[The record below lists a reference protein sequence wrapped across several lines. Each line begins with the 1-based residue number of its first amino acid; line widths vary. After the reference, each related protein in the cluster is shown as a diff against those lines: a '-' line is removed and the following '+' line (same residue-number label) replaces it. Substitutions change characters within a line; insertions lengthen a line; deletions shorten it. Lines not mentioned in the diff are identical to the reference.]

1 MTDYVSLPEQ
11 RVPVVASCDVL
22 VVGGGAAG
30 MSAAIAAARQGA
42 DVVLVER
49 YGYLGGLA
57 AGGLIVLLLTL
68 DDGDGHQVIAGQ
80 CQELVERLQAR
91 GACFYPPKD
100 EWGNYDE
107 ALVEKY
113 RRWGLVWGSGPHRVR
128 YSVAYDP
135 EEFKYI
141 ANTWVGE
148 AKVRLM
154 YHRWAS
160 DVVLEGPHP
169 LAPSPAGG
177 EGGHRITHVVFT
189 SKAGRQAV
197 RASYVID
204 ATGDGDVFTM
214 AGEASEKEQVHPW
227 LWFRMS
233 GVKDVDAAQSARGG
247 FFLRTIKPGQVLMPW
262 GAAERIERRIDATDP
277 DDLTFAEVECRRM
290 VMDEVARLRAQ
301 VPGFEEAY
309 LTDVALTL
317 GITESRRLTGAYTLA
332 RDAAGRVF
340 DDTIATTGHWT
351 KYGALYH
358 IPYRSLVPRHAPNLL
373 VAGRCISVDH
383 RVHHATKEIP
393 PAFATG
399 EAAGIAAVQ
408 ALRAG
413 AEGQDIDVASLQ
425 RALRA
430 AGAALPAA
438 AAARPPR
445 TESREQGAEG

>member
-1 MTDYVSLPEQ
+1 MTTITLPEQ
-11 RVPVVASCDVL
+11 TVPVIAECDVL

-30 MSAAIAAARQGA
+30 MSAAIAARRQGA
-42 DVVLVER
+42 DVILVER

-57 AGGLIVLLLTL
+57 SGGLIVLLLTL

-80 CQELVERLQAR
+80 CQELVERLRAR
-91 GACFYPPKD
+91 NACYFPSKD

-141 ANTWVGE
+141 ANTWIAETG
-148 AKVRLM
+148 VRLM

-160 DVVLEGPHP
+160 DVVYTIDRPHGR
-169 LAPSPAGG
+169 PAG
-177 EGGHRITHVVFT
+177 RISHAVFT
-189 SKAGRQAV
+189 SKAGRQAIK
-197 RASYVID
+197 ASYVID
-204 ATGDGDVFTM
+204 ATGDGDIFAM
-214 AGEASEKEQVHPW
+214 GGEAFESEKIHPW

-233 GVKDVDAAQSARGG
+233 GVRDIDAAQSAREG
-247 FFLRTIKPGQVLMPW
+247 FFFKTVKPGQVLMPW
-262 GAAERIERRIDATDP
+262 GAAERIGRRIDATDP

-290 VMDEVARLRAQ
+290 VMDEVDRLRAQ
-301 VPGFEEAY
+301 VPGFEDAH

-317 GITESRRLTGAYTLA
+317 GVTESRRLDGQYTLA
-332 RDAAGRVF
+332 RDDAGTVF

-351 KYGALYH
+351 KYGAVYH
-358 IPYRSLVPRHAPNLL
+358 IPYRSLLPKRSSNLL

-399 EAAGIAAVQ
+399 EAAGIAATL
-408 ALRAG
+408 ALRASSSVH
-413 AEGQDIDVASLQ
+413 DVDVSALQ
-425 RALRA
+425 AALRR
-430 AGAALPAA
+430 AGAWLPA
-438 AAARPPR
+438 
-445 TESREQGAEG
+445 

>member
-1 MTDYVSLPEQ
+1 MPDYVTLPEQ
-11 RVPVVASCDVL
+11 RVPVVAACDVL

-57 AGGLIVLLLTL
+57 SGGLIVLLLTL
-68 DDGDGHQVIAGQ
+68 DDGDGHQIVAGQ
-80 CQELVERLQAR
+80 CQELVERLEAR
-91 GACFYPPKD
+91 GACFYPPQA

-135 EEFKYI
+135 EEFKFI

-154 YHRWAS
+154 YHRWAT
-160 DVVLEGPHP
+160 DVVLDGEGPLP
-169 LAPSPAGG
+169 PSLQRGQGG
-177 EGGHRITHVVFT
+177 EGTEAIVEDGRRITHVVFT

-197 RASYVID
+197 RAAQVID

-214 AGEASEKEQVHPW
+214 AGEGSEKEQIHPW

-247 FFLRTIKPGQVLMPW
+247 FFFRTVKPGQVLMPW

-290 VMDEVARLRAQ
+290 VMDEVDRLRAQ
-301 VPGFEEAY
+301 VPGFEDAH

-317 GITESRRLTGAYTLA
+317 GITESRRLDGAYTLA
-332 RDAAGRVF
+332 RDDAGRVF
-340 DDTIATTGHWT
+340 DDTIASTGHWT
-351 KYGALYH
+351 KYGAVYH
-358 IPYRSLVPRHAPNLL
+358 IPYRSLLPRRITNLL

-399 EAAGIAAVQ
+399 EAAGIAAVR
-408 ALRAG
+408 ALRASAAVQRVDVG
-413 AEGQDIDVASLQ
+413 ALQ
-425 RALRA
+425 GALRA
-430 AGAALPAA
+430 AGAYLPA
-438 AAARPPR
+438 
-445 TESREQGAEG
+445 

>member
-1 MTDYVSLPEQ
+1 MPDYITLPEQ
-11 RVPVVASCDVL
+11 RVPVIAECDVL

-30 MSAAIAAARQGA
+30 MAAAIAARRQGA

-57 AGGLIVLLLTL
+57 SGGLIVLLLTL
-68 DDGDGHQVIAGQ
+68 DDGDGHQIVAGL

-91 GACFYPPKD
+91 DACFFPSKN

-135 EEFKYI
+135 EEFKFI
-141 ANTWVGE
+141 ANTWIAESG
-148 AKVRLM
+148 VRLM

-160 DVVLEGPHP
+160 AVVTTLDRPHGR
-169 LAPSPAGG
+169 PAG
-177 EGGHRITHVVFT
+177 RITHVVFT
-189 SKAGRQAV
+189 SKAGPQAV
-197 RASYVID
+197 RALQVID

-214 AGEASEKEQVHPW
+214 AGETFEKEEIHPW

-247 FFLRTIKPGQVLMPW
+247 FFFRTVKPGQVLMPW
-262 GAAERIERRIDATDP
+262 GAAERIERRIDATNP

-290 VMDEVARLRAQ
+290 VMDEVDRLRAQ
-301 VPGFEEAY
+301 VPGFDEAH

-317 GITESRRLTGAYTLA
+317 GVTESRRLNGAYTLA
-332 RDAAGRVF
+332 RDDVGMVF
-340 DDTIATTGHWT
+340 DDTIASTGHWT
-351 KYGALYH
+351 KYGAVYH
-358 IPYRSLVPRHAPNLL
+358 IPYRSLLPQRVGNLL

-399 EAAGIAAVQ
+399 EAAGIAATH
-408 ALRAG
+408 ALRASSSVQDVDVG
-413 AEGQDIDVASLQ
+413 AVQAS
-425 RALRA
+425 LRA
-430 AGAALPAA
+430 AGAWL
-438 AAARPPR
+438 PR
-445 TESREQGAEG
+445 T

>member
-1 MTDYVSLPEQ
+1 MPDYVSLPEQ
-11 RVPVVASCDVL
+11 RVPVIAETDVL

-30 MSAAIAAARQGA
+30 MSAAIAARRQGA
-42 DVVLVER
+42 DVILVER

-57 AGGLIVLLLTL
+57 SGGLIVLLLTL
-68 DDGDGHQVIAGQ
+68 DDGNGNQVIAGQ
-80 CQELVERLQAR
+80 CQELVERLASR
-91 GACFYPPKD
+91 GACFYPSKD
-100 EWGNYDE
+100 EWGKYDD

-135 EEFKYI
+135 EEFKYV

-148 AKVRLM
+148 AGVRLM

-160 DVVLEGPHP
+160 AAVVEMDRPHGRP
-169 LAPSPAGG
+169 PN
-177 EGGHRITHVVFT
+177 RISHVVFT
-189 SKAGRQAV
+189 SKAGQQAI
-197 RASYVID
+197 RARYIID

-214 AGEASEKEQVHPW
+214 AGEAHEDEQIHPW

-233 GVKDVDAAQSARGG
+233 GVRDVDAAQQGRGG
-247 FFLRTIKPGQVLMPW
+247 RSGAFFFRTIMPGQVLMPW
-262 GAAERIERRIDATDP
+262 GAAERISRRINATNP
-277 DDLTFAEVECRRM
+277 DDLAFAEVECRRM
-290 VMDEVARLRAQ
+290 VMEEAARLRAE

-317 GITESRRLTGAYTLA
+317 GVTESRRLQGQYVLL
-332 RDAAGRVF
+332 RDDMGTVF

-358 IPYRSLVPRHAPNLL
+358 IPYRSLLPRTVSNLL

-383 RVHHATKEIP
+383 RTHHATKEIP

-399 EAAGIAAVQ
+399 EAAGIASVH
-408 ALRAG
+408 ALRASVG
-413 AEGQDIDVASLQ
+413 VQEVDVAALQASL
-425 RALRA
+425 RN
-430 AGAALPAA
+430 AGAWLP
-438 AAARPPR
+438 
-445 TESREQGAEG
+445 

>member
-1 MTDYVSLPEQ
+1 MTTITLPEQ
-11 RVPVVASCDVL
+11 PVPVIAECDVL

-30 MSAAIAAARQGA
+30 LSAAIAARRQGA
-42 DVVLVER
+42 DVILVER

-57 AGGLIVLLLTL
+57 SGGLIVLLLTL

-80 CQELVERLQAR
+80 CQELVERLRAR
-91 GACFYPPKD
+91 NACYFPSKD
-100 EWGNYDE
+100 EWGAYDE

-141 ANTWVGE
+141 ANTWTAETG
-148 AKVRLM
+148 VRLM

-160 DVVLEGPHP
+160 DVVYTIDRPHGR
-169 LAPSPAGG
+169 PAG
-177 EGGHRITHVVFT
+177 RISHVVFT
-189 SKAGRQAV
+189 SKAGRQAIK
-197 RASYVID
+197 ASYVID
-204 ATGDGDVFTM
+204 TTGDGDVFAM
-214 AGEASEKEQVHPW
+214 GGEAFDKEQIHPW

-233 GVKDVDAAQSARGG
+233 GVRDIDAAQSARGG
-247 FFLRTIKPGQVLMPW
+247 FFFKTVKPGQVLMPW
-262 GAAERIERRIDATDP
+262 GAAERIGRRIDATDP

-290 VMDEVARLRAQ
+290 VMDEVDRLRAQ
-301 VPGFEEAY
+301 VPGFEDAY

-317 GITESRRLTGAYTLA
+317 GVTESRRLDGQYTLA
-332 RDAAGRVF
+332 RDDAGTVF

-351 KYGALYH
+351 KYGAVYH
-358 IPYRSLVPRHAPNLL
+358 IPYRSLLPKRSSNLL

-399 EAAGIAAVQ
+399 EAAGIAATL
-408 ALRAG
+408 ALRASSSV
-413 AEGQDIDVASLQ
+413 QDVDVRALQ
-425 RALRA
+425 AALRA
-430 AGAALPAA
+430 AGAWVP
-438 AAARPPR
+438 
-445 TESREQGAEG
+445 T

>member
-1 MTDYVSLPEQ
+1 MPDAITLPEQ
-11 RVPVVASCDVL
+11 QVPVVASCDVL

-42 DVVLVER
+42 DVILTER

-57 AGGLIVLLLTL
+57 SGGLIVLLLTL
-68 DDGDGHQVIAGQ
+68 DDGDGNQVIAGQ
-80 CQELVERLQAR
+80 CQELVERLEAR
-91 GACFYPPKD
+91 GACYYPSKE

-135 EEFKYI
+135 EEYKYV
-141 ANTWVGE
+141 ANTWVAE

-154 YHRWAS
+154 YHRWARAI
-160 DVVLEGPHP
+160 VMTPP
-169 LAPSPAGG
+169 LPTDDRRPRSGD
-177 EGGHRITHVVFT
+177 RITHVVFT
-189 SKAGRQAV
+189 TKAGPQAI
-197 RASYVID
+197 AAAQVID

-214 AGEASEKEQVHPW
+214 AGESYDKEQIHPW

-233 GVKDVDAAQSARGG
+233 GVRDVDAAQSARGG
-247 FFLRTIKPGQVLMPW
+247 FFFRTVKPGQVLMPW

-290 VMDEVARLRAQ
+290 VMDEVDRLRAQ
-301 VPGFEEAY
+301 VPGFEDAY

-317 GITESRRLTGAYTLA
+317 GVTESRRLQGAYTLS
-332 RDAAGRVF
+332 RDDVGRVF

-351 KYGALYH
+351 KYGAVYH
-358 IPYRSLVPRHAPNLL
+358 IPYRSLLPQRTTNLL

-383 RVHHATKEIP
+383 RAHHATKEIP

-408 ALRAG
+408 ALRASSSV
-413 AEGQDIDVASLQ
+413 QSVDVAALQ
-425 RALRA
+425 SDLRRV
-430 AGAALPAA
+430 GAWLP
-438 AAARPPR
+438 
-445 TESREQGAEG
+445 